1 METPVM
7 IRRAAAA
14 QSQAESARRPRG
26 EVREEAILDAALELV
41 AEAGF
46 DRATVGAI
54 ARRAGAS
61 KATIYRRW
69 PGKSELVAD
78 AIRRRAKPSTFPPLP
93 DTGTLR
99 GDLLAVVELIHQVM
113 TSEQGMVFFGLLVAM
128 RTDPVLAD
136 LVRAQLFQQRLPR
149 DDNPVSRAV
158 ARGELRPGVDPS
170 LVPRVAVPVINANLM
185 LTGGRLSE
193 SFLPGLVD
201 DILIPLLTAERNT
214 CPHPPSG
221 CPAAGDSPEA

>member
-1 METPVM
+1 MNGQLAGMRSP
-7 IRRAAAA
+7 AAP
-14 QSQAESARRPRG
+14 ARRPRG

-46 DRATVGAI
+46 ERASVGAI
-54 ARRAGAS
+54 AERAGAS

-78 AIRRRAKPSTFPPLP
+78 AIRRRARPARPVMP

-99 GDLLAVVELIHQVM
+99 GDLLAVAESIHQVM
-113 TSEQGMVFFGLLVAM
+113 TSELGLVLFGLLVAM

-136 LVRAQLFQQRLPR
+136 LVQAQMTPRMLPP
-149 DDNPVSRAV
+149 DNPVSRAV
-158 ARGELRPGVDPS
+158 ARGELRPGADPS

-185 LTGGRLSE
+185 VTGGRLSE
-193 SFLPGLVD
+193 SFLPALVD
-201 DILIPLLTAERNT
+201 DILIPLLTAERK
-214 CPHPPSG
+214 PSRH
-221 CPAAGDSPEA
+221 PAAGRPDASDCPEP